1 MTWNVS
7 MKLKRFKTD
16 ICYSKQSAVCAFFSY
31 KGQKRNVWIPSQ
43 ALFLYQTSF
52 YLVGIPCI
60 EDCKMDIFIHMTP
73 AIPNSQYH

>member
-7 MKLKRFKTD
+7 IKVQRFTKD

-31 KGQKRNVWIPSQ
+31 KGQKKMFGYPQ
-43 ALFLYQTSF
+43 AFLLYQTSF
-52 YLVGIPCI
+52 YLMIIPCI
-60 EDCKMDIFIHMTP
+60 GICKMDIFIHMTP